1 MARENQGKISQEGG
15 SPTPRPADSPEDQ
28 PDGRSARR
36 GSLILRIV
44 PLLVLVVLLAGLIA
58 SGATRFLSLE
68 SLIES
73 RDWLADQV
81 AQRTFLSVAA
91 FFAVYATAALSGV
104 PGGALFSIAGGFLF
118 GVLAGTAISLAAITL
133 GGSLFFLIVR
143 TSLGSVLMRR
153 GGRWALQLRDGFH
166 KNAVS
171 YLLFLRLT
179 PAFPFF
185 LVNTAMAMA
194 GLKFRT
200 FAWVTAVGLLP
211 VTLAY
216 SLAGA
221 GLDSVMVAQRQ
232 AFNACVSAG
241 GSDCRMHIDLRQ
253 FVTGEM
259 LLALSALGILALL
272 PVLIRWKMRVRPI
285 AANRQPE
292 QR

>member
-1 MARENQGKISQEGG
+1 M
-15 SPTPRPADSPEDQ
+15 
-28 PDGRSARR
+28 
-36 GSLILRIV
+36 LLFIV
-44 PLLVLVVLLAGLIA
+44 LGGLIA

-68 SLIES
+68 SLVES
-73 RDWLADQV
+73 RDWLAEQV

-91 FFAVYATAALSGV
+91 FFAVYAAAALSGI

-118 GVLAGTAISLAAITL
+118 GALAGTAISLAAILL
-133 GGSLFFLIVR
+133 GGSIFFLIVR

-194 GLKFRT
+194 ELKLRT
-200 FAWVTAVGLLP
+200 FIWVTAVGLLP

-221 GLDSVMVAQRQ
+221 GLDSVMVAQRR
-232 AFNACVSAG
+232 AYTACVSAG
-241 GSDCRMHIDLRQ
+241 ASDCRMHIDLRHL
-253 FVTGEM
+253 VTSEM
-259 LLALSALGILALL
+259 LLALSALGVLALL
-272 PVLIRWKMRVRPI
+272 PVLIRWKVRVRPI
-285 AANRQPE
+285 AADRQS
-292 QR
+292 